1 MGKLTKTDD
10 EKREETVTMLP
21 VFSCGM
27 QNQTKLNEANDE
39 KLPGQSS
46 SEFQVDAS
54 LEKNVTRSTKPI
66 AKDNLRETMTLEKSN
81 DEKPSSQMIESERFT
96 TSNTDNEFEERLC
109 PDAPEDHGMSEGQIT
124 SKGETEVGD
133 ISGAISSV
141 NNQKFSNI

>member
-1 MGKLTKTDD
+1 
-10 EKREETVTMLP
+10 
-21 VFSCGM
+21 M

-66 AKDNLRETMTLEKSN
+66 AKDNLRETTTSEKSN
-81 DEKPSSQMIESERFT
+81 DERSSSQMIESERFT

-109 PDAPEDHGMSEGQIT
+109 RDALEDHGMSEGQVA
-124 SKGETEVGD
+124 SDAEADVGD
-133 ISGAISSV
+133 ISSARSSV
-141 NNQKFSNI
+141 SNQESSPTSDISLPMSNCQPQLSNSVVAAKD